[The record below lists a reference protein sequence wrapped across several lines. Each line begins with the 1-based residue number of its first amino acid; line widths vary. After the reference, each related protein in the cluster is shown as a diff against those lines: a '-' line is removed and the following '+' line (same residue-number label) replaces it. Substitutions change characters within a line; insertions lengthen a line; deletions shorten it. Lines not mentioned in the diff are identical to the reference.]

1 MLNLY
6 FDLRYIFRD
15 FKVVVR
21 LVIVFVL
28 DFNFFN
34 WLYILIRLFIVV
46 VLLVV
51 MLFRFVR
58 LVFLF
63 VEYVDRILYRVEF
76 DKGIKFVLE

>member
-34 WLYILIRLFIVV
+34 WLYIFIRLFIVV

>member
-34 WLYILIRLFIVV
+34 WLYIFIRLFIVV

-63 VEYVDRILYRVEF
+63 VEYVDRIL
-76 DKGIKFVLE
+76 